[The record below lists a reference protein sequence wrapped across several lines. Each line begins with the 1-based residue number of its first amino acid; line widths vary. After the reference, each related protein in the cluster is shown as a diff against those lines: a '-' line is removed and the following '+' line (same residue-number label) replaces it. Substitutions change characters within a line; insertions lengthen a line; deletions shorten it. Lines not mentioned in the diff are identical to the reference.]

1 VQKLAIIGGGVSG
14 VSLAYLVQ
22 QQFDVTLFESQ
33 DYLGGNNCSV
43 EVEDGHKVPMGVI
56 IYPSKGLFENTLSFA
71 EKFGLQCRPTQL
83 PHIFCSDRKV
93 KYRSNSGSG
102 NFLRDVKDVAYLNFC
117 IKSHTESHDK
127 TLEDLIAKHRLSRK
141 CVDYLL
147 APFAALYLSVP
158 YSSIFELP
166 LSTIA
171 GWWSTYCHPFHLMS
185 RFSYIKGGNHRLVD
199 GFVDRTR
206 MTIRLNAEVT
216 KVSRDND
223 TVLVRLGE
231 EQERFDK
238 AVFAIRPDE
247 ALMLLESP
255 TQTEKRILR
264 HIDTNALV
272 STLHRQPYDCEDGD
286 ITLNLYGDER
296 RSTHMV
302 TTWGNKK
309 CFGFD
314 LQEEVYTSLHEADEA
329 PIDSSDIL
337 AQRTFKVPVQTM
349 NTVSVADKI
358 DMLNAES
365 DGIYYCGSYFCP
377 SFYHE
382 DGINSAISLS
392 ETLQGT

>member
-1 VQKLAIIGGGVSG
+1 MQKLAIIGGGISG

-33 DYLGGNNCSV
+33 DYLGGNNCSA

-56 IYPSKGLFENTLSFA
+56 IYPSRGLFENTLSFA
-71 EKFGLQCRPTQL
+71 EKFGLQCRPAQL
-83 PHIFCSDRKV
+83 PHIFCSNREV
-93 KYRSNSGSG
+93 RYRSYSGSG
-102 NFLRDVKDVAYLNFC
+102 HFLRDIMDVAYLNFG
-117 IKSHTESHDK
+117 IKSQTGSHDK
-127 TLEDLIAKHRLSRK
+127 TIDDLIAKTRLSRE
-141 CVDYLL
+141 CVDHLL

-158 YSSIFELP
+158 YPSIFELP
-166 LSTIA
+166 LSTVA
-171 GWWSTYCHPFHLMS
+171 AWWSTYCHPFHLMS
-185 RFSYIKGGNHRLVD
+185 SFSYIEGGNHQLVD

-206 MTIRLNAEVT
+206 MTIRLDSEVT
-216 KVSRDND
+216 NVSRDND
-223 TVLVRLGE
+223 SVLVRLEG

-238 AVFAIRPDE
+238 VVFAIRPDE
-247 ALMLLESP
+247 ALMLLENP
-255 TQTEKRILR
+255 TNTEERILGQ
-264 HIDTNALV
+264 IDTNTLV

-314 LQEEVYTSLHEADEA
+314 LQEEVYTSLHEADAA

-337 AQRTFKVPVQTM
+337 AQRTFKVPVQTA
-349 NTVSVADKI
+349 NTVGVAGQLDR
-358 DMLNAES
+358 LNAES

-392 ETLQGT
+392 EILRGS